1 MQDADRESLS
11 APIAMH
17 GRQTDDVS
25 TAVRSVFER
34 RLLDGG
40 LSAGLAVLNQRARFR
55 FTGVYRV
62 VPPYLH
68 NVSLYDRENP
78 TLNVSGAVCA
88 LSDTYCSIV
97 HERGRSYLVEDAPGD
112 ASLCAHPARESVQ
125 SYAGVPI
132 RLPGGRVLGT
142 LCHFDGRPR
151 ILPLGELKL
160 LEEVAPLLVSW
171 LALPAT
177 QQS

>member
-11 APIAMH
+11 APIATH
-17 GRQTDDVS
+17 GRQTADVA

-34 RLLDGG
+34 RLLDCG
-40 LSAGLAVLNQRARFR
+40 LSAALAVLNQRARFR

-62 VPPYLH
+62 VPPTLQ

-78 TLNVSGAVCA
+78 TLNISGAPSA
-88 LSDTYCSIV
+88 LSETFCAIV
-97 HERGRSYLVEDAPGD
+97 FEQGRSFHVEDALGD
-112 ASLCAHPARESVQ
+112 TSLCDHPARESVQ

-151 ILPLGELKL
+151 ILPPSELKL

-177 QQS
+177 L

>member
-1 MQDADRESLS
+1 MDADRESLS
-11 APIAMH
+11 APIATH
-17 GRQTDDVS
+17 SPQTGDVS

-40 LSAGLAVLNQRARFR
+40 LSAGLALLNQRARFR

-62 VPPYLH
+62 VPPHLQ

-88 LSDTYCSIV
+88 LSDTFCSIV
-97 HERGRSYLVEDAPGD
+97 FEQRRSFHVDDAPGD
-112 ASLCAHPARESVQ
+112 GSLSTHPARESVQ

-132 RLPGGRVLGT
+132 RLPDGRILGT

-151 ILPLGELKL
+151 ILPPSELKL

-171 LALPAT
+171 LARSAS
-177 QQS
+177 QHS